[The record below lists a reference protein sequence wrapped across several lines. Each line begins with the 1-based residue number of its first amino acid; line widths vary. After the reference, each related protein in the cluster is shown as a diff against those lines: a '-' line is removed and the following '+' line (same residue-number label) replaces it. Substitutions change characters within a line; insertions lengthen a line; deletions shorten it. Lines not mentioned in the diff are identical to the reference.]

1 MPSDD
6 PYERMIEQARTRS
19 EADDKVSIEDL
30 AAELGVAVRTLRRWN
45 NRPDAPERI
54 KRGRRL
60 MYRRTDVQH
69 WFEQRARRPGAI
81 QTGARATDAGKTG
94 RRAR

>member
-1 MPSDD
+1 MPSND
-6 PYERMIEQARTRS
+6 PYERMIQQARRRS

-30 AAELGVAVRTLRRWN
+30 AAELGVSVRTLRRWN
-45 NRPDAPERI
+45 NGPHAPQRV

-69 WFEQRARRPGAI
+69 WFEQRARHPGAT